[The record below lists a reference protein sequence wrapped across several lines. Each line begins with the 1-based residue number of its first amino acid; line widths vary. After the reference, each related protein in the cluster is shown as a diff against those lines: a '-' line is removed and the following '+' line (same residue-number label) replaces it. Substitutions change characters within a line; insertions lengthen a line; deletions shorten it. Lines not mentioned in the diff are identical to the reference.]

1 METHFHKAALEAAKS
16 FFKNVPVDLQL
27 NKYSQD
33 IIEENR

>member
-16 FFKNVPVDLQL
+16 FLKNVPVDLQL